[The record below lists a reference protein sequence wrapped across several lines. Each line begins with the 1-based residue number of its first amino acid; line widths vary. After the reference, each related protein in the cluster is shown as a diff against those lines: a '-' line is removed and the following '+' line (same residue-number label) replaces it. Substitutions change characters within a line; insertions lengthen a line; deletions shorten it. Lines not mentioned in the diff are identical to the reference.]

1 MKSYLI
7 KRNSDF
13 SEKKY
18 IKKRND
24 KNKWYS
30 EKKIVTTRAVPDS
43 DKLEIGDMIYV
54 AEKGYGIW
62 SKGELKQKSEVIELK
77 STYEIV
83 NYIKSTKRKDDSR
96 WLQLIKEFEEKKAEK
111 NVVLKFQEYQI
122 NQKLLYNVIP
132 LTGKLSRLSK
142 PGNAR
147 SIIPLYDE
155 EVNFLSDPVIKSV
168 NELKPKI
175 PPRLKLE
182 LYNLFNTNLAIS
194 HWVDIDHFVPM
205 SSGGPGNIIENL
217 VPVGFSLNRY
227 KSDSIPTGLFK
238 IASEIPS
245 LKKFC
250 KKVFLERHPG
260 YLRKKNY
267 PSAFDN
273 AQKINDLIKK
283 LKIEEAKEIYIRI
296 LKEHHPEYVEII
308 SKLRDK

>member
-7 KRNSDF
+7 KRNSDY
-13 SEKKY
+13 SEKNQ
-18 IKKRND
+18 IRKRND

-43 DKLEIGDMIYV
+43 NKLEIGDMIYV

-62 SKGELKQKSEVIELK
+62 SEGELKRKSEVIELK

-142 PGNAR
+142 PGMAASVIMLN
-147 SIIPLYDE
+147 DK
-155 EVNFLSDPVIKSV
+155 EVEFLKNPILKSV

-175 PPRLKLE
+175 PSRLKLQ
-182 LYNLFNTNLAIS
+182 LYNLFNTKMTVS
-194 HWVDIDHFVPM
+194 HWIDIDHFVPM
-205 SSGGPGNIIENL
+205 SSGGAWKYN
-217 VPVGFSLNRY
+217 
-227 KSDSIPTGLFK
+227 
-238 IASEIPS
+238 
-245 LKKFC
+245 
-250 KKVFLERHPG
+250 
-260 YLRKKNY
+260 
-267 PSAFDN
+267 
-273 AQKINDLIKK
+273 
-283 LKIEEAKEIYIRI
+283 
-296 LKEHHPEYVEII
+296 
-308 SKLRDK
+308 